1 MFALEVDFHDGIS
14 PPETILVR
22 RSHAVVGSSEVAHV
36 VIEGGSSRTCELSLS
51 RSIGRSFSCQPVR
64 IKDSGDHPSFL
75 GGLYLGEVE
84 VSLGDVTVHATSID
98 VDLLV
103 MPGEYPDQAGA
114 RVLRKALRYSSPMF
128 PAVAVLTPMQ
138 VFVSFQQ
145 GEAITVGRSRDSGL
159 RLDAGDVSAEQ
170 ARIGFEEGQFWVEDL
185 ASTNGT
191 FVGEERVSGRRFLE
205 DGDAITVGSQFILY
219 PVASEADLHSIKTTP
234 NTGDSLSV
242 GVSNYPCIT
251 SFSEVIR
258 PHRHVLSPD
267 SVTVVG
273 RDPAN
278 EIWVGAVHVSRA
290 HVKIE
295 VDSSGYVTVTDSS
308 VNGTLLN
315 GEPLEAGIPISIQ
328 RELSILDL
336 GDGLTLAICSSQK
349 AEQSYLV
356 SIGITSDDSKQV
368 PLLDELISDFTG
380 VLPRVTE
387 ESDFGR
393 AVSARESMSDDT
405 DKELGA
411 FRRLAR
417 RSGNRAA
424 TQNFSAS
431 QYESIRNAIQGGGA
445 LEGALVDGIDQPS
458 LIAGVRLIV
467 LSSAVMIL
475 VMFVLLLFIW
485 LFAGN
490 FFIQ

>member
-22 RSHAVVGSSEVAHV
+22 RSHAVVGSSDVAHV
-36 VIEGGSSRTCELSLS
+36 VIEGGSSRTCELCLS

-64 IKDSGDHPSFL
+64 IKDSSDRPSFL

-98 VDLLV
+98 IDLLT
-103 MPGEYPDQAGA
+103 MPGEFPDQSGA
-114 RVLRKALRYSSPMF
+114 RVLRKALTYSSPMY
-128 PAVAVLTPMQ
+128 PAIAVLSPVQ
-138 VFVSFQQ
+138 VFVSFQE
-145 GEAITVGRSRDSGL
+145 GEAVTVGRSRESGL

-170 ARIGFEEGQFWVEDL
+170 ARIGFENGQFWVEDL

-191 FVGEERVSGRRFLE
+191 FVGDERVSGRKFLK
-205 DGDAITVGSQFILY
+205 DGDAITVGSQFVLY
-219 PVASEADLHSIKTTP
+219 PIATEEDLLNINATTSVDD
-234 NTGDSLSV
+234 NLSV
-242 GVSNYPCIT
+242 GVSNYPCVT
-251 SFSEVIR
+251 SFSDVIR
-258 PHRHVLSPD
+258 PHRHVLSLD
-267 SVTVVG
+267 SVTTIG

-290 HVKIE
+290 HVRIE
-295 VDSSGYVTVTDSS
+295 VDSGGRVTVTDSS

-315 GEPLEAGIPISIQ
+315 GEPLDEGVTVAID

-336 GDGLTLAICSSQK
+336 GDGLTLAICGSQK

-356 SIGITSDDSKQV
+356 SLGVASDDSKQI
-368 PLLDELISDFTG
+368 PLLDELISEFTG
-380 VLPRVTE
+380 VLPVVTE
-387 ESDFGR
+387 DSAFGGI
-393 AVSARESMSDDT
+393 VSARDSLSDDT
-405 DKELGA
+405 NKELGA

-431 QYESIRNAIQGGGA
+431 QYESIRNAVQGGGVMESA
-445 LEGALVDGIDQPS
+445 LADGLDTPS
-458 LIAGVRLIV
+458 LIGGVRLIV